1 MISKAK
7 ATKGSVA
14 AIDYIMKEEKQSYEL
29 YRKEVM
35 GQNGSEILSEFSLSI
50 KSIYWFQADAL
61 VVGCLIDFFILNG
74 KFNPVDGVG

>member
-29 YRKEVM
+29 YRNDII
-35 GQNGSEILSEFSLSI
+35 GQNGSEILSEFRVEIPVILTTQ
-50 KSIYWFQADAL
+50 FQFKL
-61 VVGCLIDFFILNG
+61 TT
-74 KFNPVDGVG
+74 